1 MFKVGDLVIGN
12 SKNDY
17 AVTCKGTICL
27 VLDVN
32 ELYNLVLVC
41 VIAND
46 INKYAKNEKNLDLN
60 PKNYENYE
68 NCNNTF
74 WVECHMFDLFK
85 SISPDNILT
94 GLFFRKDVKKLTTLK
109 KEYVSDPSEYI
120 YIGEI

>member
-17 AVTCKGTICL
+17 AVTCQGTICL

-32 ELYNLVLVC
+32 ELYNSILVC
-41 VIAND
+41 IIANN
-46 INKYAKNEKNLDLN
+46 INEYAKNEKNLDLD
-60 PKNYENYE
+60 PKNHE
-68 NCNNTF
+68 NCNSYD
-74 WVECHMFDLFK
+74 VECRMFDLFPGA
-85 SISPDNILT
+85 SPDNILT

>member
-32 ELYNLVLVC
+32 KSSNAIFVHL
-41 VIAND
+41 IAND
-46 INKYAKNEKNLDLN
+46 INEYVKNEKLINLN
-60 PKNYENYE
+60 PQNYESGTDN
-68 NCNNTF
+68 F
-74 WVECHMFDLFK
+74 WVECRMFDLFK
-85 SISPDNILT
+85 GVSPDNILT

-120 YIGEI
+120 YIGEV

>member
-17 AVTCKGTICL
+17 SVTCKGAICL
-27 VLDVN
+27 VLDVHASHN
-32 ELYNLVLVC
+32 AMRVC

-46 INKYAKNEKNLDLN
+46 IDEYVKNEKNLDLD
-60 PKNYENYE
+60 PKNYENRDTYD
-68 NCNNTF
+68 
-74 WVECHMFDLFK
+74 VECRMFDLFPGVSSDK
-85 SISPDNILT
+85 ILT

>member
-1 MFKVGDLVIGN
+1 MFNVGDLVIGN

-17 AVTCKGTICL
+17 DITRKGAICL
-27 VLDVN
+27 VLDVHASHN
-32 ELYNLVLVC
+32 SMRVC

-46 INKYAKNEKNLDLN
+46 INEYVKNEKNLDLN
-60 PKNYENYE
+60 PKNHN
-68 NCNNTF
+68 NCDTF
-74 WVECHMFDLFK
+74 GVECRMFDLFPGV
-85 SISPDNILT
+85 SSDNILT

>member
-17 AVTCKGTICL
+17 EITRKGVICL

-32 ELYNLVLVC
+32 ESSKVIFVHL
-41 VIAND
+41 IAND
-46 INKYAKNEKNLDLN
+46 INEYIKNEKNLDLD
-60 PKNYENYE
+60 PKNYESGNG
-68 NCNNTF
+68 NF
-74 WVECHMFDLFK
+74 LVECRMFDLFK
-85 SISPDNILT
+85 GVSPDNILT

-120 YIGEI
+120 YIGEL

>member
-12 SKNDY
+12 SMNDCY
-17 AVTCKGTICL
+17 ITRKGAICL
-27 VLDVN
+27 VLDVHASH
-32 ELYNLVLVC
+32 NLMRVC

-46 INKYAKNEKNLDLN
+46 INEYVKNEKNLDLN
-60 PKNYENYE
+60 PKNYEN
-68 NCNNTF
+68 CNAYG
-74 WVECHMFDLFK
+74 VECRMFDLFK
-85 SISPDNILT
+85 GVSTDNILT

>member
-17 AVTCKGTICL
+17 AVTRKGVICL

-32 ELYNLVLVC
+32 EWYNSVLVC

-46 INKYAKNEKNLDLN
+46 INEYAKNEKNLDLN
-60 PKNYENYE
+60 PKNHK
-68 NCNNTF
+68 NCETF
-74 WVECHMFDLFK
+74 WVEYSMFDLFEGV
-85 SISPDNILT
+85 SPDNILT

-109 KEYVSDPSEYI
+109 KEYISDPSEYI

>member
-17 AVTCKGTICL
+17 EITCKGTICL

-32 ELYNLVLVC
+32 ESSNAIFVHL
-41 VIAND
+41 IAND
-46 INKYAKNEKNLDLN
+46 INEYVKNEKNLDLN
-60 PKNYENYE
+60 PKNYEN
-68 NCNNTF
+68 CNTTF
-74 WVECHMFDLFK
+74 WVECRMFDLFP
-85 SISPDNILT
+85 SVSSDNILT

>member
-27 VLDVN
+27 VLGVN
-32 ELYNLVLVC
+32 KSSNAIFVHL
-41 VIAND
+41 IAYD
-46 INKYAKNEKNLDLN
+46 INEYIKNEKNLDLD
-60 PKNYENYE
+60 PKNHKI
-68 NCNNTF
+68 CDTF
-74 WVECHMFDLFK
+74 WVECSMFDLFK
-85 SISPDNILT
+85 GVSPDNILT

>member
-17 AVTCKGTICL
+17 AVTHEGTICL

-32 ELYNLVLVC
+32 ESSNTMLVHLT
-41 VIAND
+41 AND
-46 INKYAKNEKNLDLN
+46 INEYVKNEKNLDLN
-60 PKNYENYE
+60 PKNYEN
-68 NCNNTF
+68 CNNTF
-74 WVECHMFDLFK
+74 WVECRMFDLFK
-85 SISPDNILT
+85 GVSPDNILT

>member
-17 AVTCKGTICL
+17 EITRKGTICL

-32 ELYNLVLVC
+32 ESSKAIFVHL
-41 VIAND
+41 IAND
-46 INKYAKNEKNLDLN
+46 INEYVKNEKNLDLD
-60 PKNYENYE
+60 PKNHESS
-68 NCNNTF
+68 NNNF
-74 WVECHMFDLFK
+74 WVECRMFDLFK
-85 SISPDNILT
+85 GVSPDNILT

>member
-12 SKNDY
+12 SMNDY
-17 AVTCKGTICL
+17 PLTHEGAICL
-27 VLDVN
+27 VLDVHASH
-32 ELYNLVLVC
+32 NLMRVC

-46 INKYAKNEKNLDLN
+46 INEYVKNEKNLDLD
-60 PKNYENYE
+60 PKNHE
-68 NCNNTF
+68 NCDTF
-74 WVECHMFDLFK
+74 EVECCKFDLFPG
-85 SISPDNILT
+85 ISSDNILT

>member
-17 AVTCKGTICL
+17 SVTCKGAICL
-27 VLDVN
+27 VLDVHASSN
-32 ELYNLVLVC
+32 SMRVC

-46 INKYAKNEKNLDLN
+46 IDEYIKNEKNLDLN
-60 PKNYENYE
+60 PKNHK
-68 NCNNTF
+68 NCDTF
-74 WVECHMFDLFK
+74 WVEYSMFDLFTGV
-85 SISPDNILT
+85 SSDNIFT
-94 GLFFRKDVKKLTTLK
+94 GLFFRKDIKKLTTLK

>member
-12 SKNDY
+12 SMNDY

-32 ELYNLVLVC
+32 ELYNSILVC
-41 VIAND
+41 IIAND
-46 INKYAKNEKNLDLN
+46 INEYVKNEKNLDLD
-60 PKNYENYE
+60 PKNHK
-68 NCNNTF
+68 NCDKF
-74 WVECHMFDLFK
+74 GVECHMFDLFTGV
-85 SISPDNILT
+85 SSDNILT

>member
-32 ELYNLVLVC
+32 KSSNAIFVHL
-41 VIAND
+41 ITND
-46 INKYAKNEKNLDLN
+46 INEYVKNEKFINLN
-60 PKNYENYE
+60 PQNYENGTD
-68 NCNNTF
+68 NF
-74 WVECHMFDLFK
+74 WVECRMFDLFK
-85 SISPDNILT
+85 GVSPDNILT

-109 KEYVSDPSEYI
+109 KEYVSNPSEYI

>member
-17 AVTCKGTICL
+17 EITCKGAICL
-27 VLDVN
+27 VLDVPASH
-32 ELYNLVLVC
+32 NLMRVR

-46 INKYAKNEKNLDLN
+46 INEYVKNEKNLDLD
-60 PKNYENYE
+60 PKNHK
-68 NCNNTF
+68 NCDKF
-74 WVECHMFDLFK
+74 GVECHMFDLFTGA
-85 SISPDNILT
+85 SSDNILT

-120 YIGEI
+120 YIGEV

>member
-12 SKNDY
+12 SVNKY
-17 AVTCKGTICL
+17 PLTCKGAICL
-27 VLDVN
+27 VLDVHASHN
-32 ELYNLVLVC
+32 SMRVC

-46 INKYAKNEKNLDLN
+46 FNEYKKNEKNLDLD
-60 PKNYENYE
+60 PKNHE
-68 NCNNTF
+68 NCVTYG
-74 WVECHMFDLFK
+74 VECRMFDLFR
-85 SISPDNILT
+85 SASSDNILT

>member
-12 SKNDY
+12 SMNEY
-17 AVTCKGTICL
+17 PITHKGAICL
-27 VLDVN
+27 VSDVYASHN
-32 ELYNLVLVC
+32 TMRVC

-46 INKYAKNEKNLDLN
+46 INEYIKNEKNLDLD
-60 PKNYENYE
+60 PKNYDNRDTY
-68 NCNNTF
+68 NVGCR
-74 WVECHMFDLFK
+74 MFDLFK
-85 SISPDNILT
+85 GVSPDNILT